1 MKLTIIGS
9 GTAVPDERRGS
20 PCCHLQ
26 AGGRSLIFDLGSGSV
41 RELWRRGIDIRRADM
56 LAISHFHP
64 DHTADLVPFL
74 FALRN
79 PRFGHGGK
87 LAIVGPAGMKNYME
101 ALEGV
106 YGHWIKPEGLDL
118 AVHELPRGS
127 LAFPGWAMKTGPTG
141 HTPESIAFR
150 VESASGRV
158 FVYGGDS
165 PYSEDLVAISAGAD
179 LLLLECSFPEGK
191 PERGHL
197 TPSEAGRVAAA
208 AGVRQLVLTHF
219 YPETEGE
226 DLITPAGRHFDGEVT
241 AAFDGLEVEV

>member
-1 MKLTIIGS
+1 MKLTVIGS
-9 GTAVPDERRGS
+9 GTGVPDRRRGS

-26 AGGRSLIFDLGSGSV
+26 TEGSSLVFDLGSGSV
-41 RELWRRGIDIRRADM
+41 RQLWSRGIDIRKADV

-79 PRFGHGGK
+79 PRFGHGGR
-87 LAIVGPAGMKNYME
+87 LALVGPAGTGRYLA

-118 AVHELPRGS
+118 AVHELPRGELTS
-127 LAFPGWAMKTGPTG
+127 PGWTLTTGPTG

-150 VESASGRV
+150 VEDSAGRV

-165 PYSEDLVAISAGAD
+165 PFSDGLVDLAADAD

-191 PERGHL
+191 PEKGHL
-197 TPSEAGRVAAA
+197 TPSEAGRVAAG
-208 AGVRQLVLTHF
+208 AGARRLVLTHF

-226 DLITPAGRHFDGEVT
+226 DLLTPAGRHFSGEVT